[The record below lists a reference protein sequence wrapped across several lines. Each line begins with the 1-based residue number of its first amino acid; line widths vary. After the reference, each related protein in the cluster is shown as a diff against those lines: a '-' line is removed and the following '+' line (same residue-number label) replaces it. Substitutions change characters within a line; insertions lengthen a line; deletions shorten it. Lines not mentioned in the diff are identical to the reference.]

1 MLLDCH
7 GYICRQTTLTHK
19 TEGIF
24 SLLHFKQE
32 TKQTVGNKQTKKRY
46 PEEKGWGE
54 EIEKIEK
61 TWKHVMSSCLYSS

>member
-32 TKQTVGNKQTKKRY
+32 TKQTVGNKQTNKKVSRG
-46 PEEKGWGE
+46 KGVGRRNRE
-54 EIEKIEK
+54 NREDMETCNVIL
-61 TWKHVMSSCLYSS
+61 SL